1 MVVAIDNF
9 FGCYLLYSRN
19 SKYKGRTYIGFTV
32 NPERRISQHNAGA
45 SKGGAHRT
53 SGRGPWDMTMIVH
66 GFPSDIAALRFE
78 WAWQNPKRSRRLK
91 HITCKTRKESMFQY
105 RIRIMSNMLTQTPW
119 KKLPL
124 TVQWLKQEYAVDLT
138 PPPPN
143 HMPIMYGPVSAKVKK
158 HKINKIKNQLKT
170 PCLSQQNVPTG
181 NCDSNLLHTEILNS
195 SLDENCMSLIDRLSL
210 KSMVTQSKSY
220 LTSGT
225 CCTLCN
231 VPLPVNVENAPSIL
245 KCPNESCNMASH
257 LLCLAKHFLS
267 NKLDQLLP
275 VDGYCPSCNDSLLWG
290 ALIRQSNGFHSYLKM
305 HSQIC

>member
-1 MVVAIDNF
+1 TDMVVAIDNF

-45 SKGGAHRT
+45 SKGGAYRT

-138 PPPPN
+138 PLPPN

-158 HKINKIKNQLKT
+158 HK
-170 PCLSQQNVPTG
+170 
-181 NCDSNLLHTEILNS
+181 
-195 SLDENCMSLIDRLSL
+195 
-210 KSMVTQSKSY
+210 KSMAKQSKSC
-220 LTSGT
+220 LTSST

-231 VPLPVNVENAPSIL
+231 VSLPVNVENAPSIL

-267 NKLDQLLP
+267 NKFDQLLP

-290 ALIRQSNGFHSYLKM
+290 ALIRQ
-305 HSQIC
+305 